1 MPELQENGLL
11 EMKCQKSEID
21 ELLTKFL
28 CIKKLYFD
36 DYLVY

>member
-21 ELLTKFL
+21 ELLTNCTL
-28 CIKKLYFD
+28 MII
-36 DYLVY
+36 